1 MALIRLED
9 ITKTYHLGEIDVP
22 VLRGVSLEI
31 QEGEMV
37 ALMGASG
44 SGKTT
49 LMNLLGCLDHP
60 TSGRYW
66 IQDEEI
72 SQYDADQ
79 RANLRNRKIGF
90 VFQSFNLLPR
100 TTAIDQ
106 VIMPLTYSPHK
117 IHDREE
123 LERGTGLLESVGLAE
138 RLHHEPSQMSGGQ
151 QQRVAI
157 ARALVNRPQLLLAD
171 EPTGNLDSRTS
182 EEILRMF
189 QELNAAGLTIIIVT
203 HDGNVAAHASRI
215 IHMRDGKI
223 EGDDAPPGQSGSG
236 NGHRRGNGSNGGPGS
251 RAVRVATARQPALV
265 GAGVGADEPSVP
277 VAAHQ
282 IDAVHA
288 LDPQSGVETAP
299 VVAPEPAAAPQTSD
313 QSESHGHGHTKRA
326 RSSGRLLPR
335 TLSVA
340 FKALRRNKTRS
351 FLTTLGILIGVAAVI
366 AMMEIGQGSKN
377 ALQATIASM
386 GANILLVQPGA
397 ATSGGVSFGMG
408 SIMTLTPDDATELL
422 RQCPAVSD
430 VAPIV
435 RARSQVV
442 YGNKNWVP
450 LYIYGTSPSYLD
462 VRDWTE
468 MDEGNMFQD
477 QDVRNASK
485 VCVIGE
491 TIVRELFNGESALG
505 KEVRIQNVGFKVV
518 GVLSRKGAN
527 MMGMDQD
534 DIVLAPW
541 TTIKYRVS
549 NSSMAQVNSSASAAA
564 SGDST
569 AATATAATTVNS
581 LSSLYPSPTALY
593 PTLSAAQTADTPQP
607 VRFSN
612 VDQIMA
618 KASSTEEIPA
628 AINEMT
634 ALLHERHRVKAGQDD
649 DFNIRDMTEMTKT
662 LSSTSDLMGSLLLSV
677 ALISLIVGGV
687 GIMNIMLVSVTE
699 RTREIGLRMAV
710 GARASN
716 ILRQFLV
723 EAVVLCLIGGA
734 MGILMGRTC
743 SIMVQRLLHWPTE
756 TSVPAVVAAVLVSA
770 SVGIVFGYYP
780 AWKASRLD
788 PIEALRYE

>member
-1 MALIRLED
+1 MSLIRLED

-31 QEGEMV
+31 KQGEMV

-66 IQDEEI
+66 FDNEEI
-72 SQYDADQ
+72 SGYSADK
-79 RANLRNRKIGF
+79 RAHLRNRKIGF

-100 TTAIDQ
+100 TNALDQ
-106 VIMPLTYSPHK
+106 VVMPLTYSLRK

-123 LERGTGLLESVGLAE
+123 FERGSSLLESVGLAD
-138 RLHHEPSQMSGGQ
+138 RMHHEPSQMSGGQ

-157 ARALVNRPQLLLAD
+157 ARSLVNRPQLLLAD

-203 HDGNVAAHASRI
+203 HDANVAAHASRI

-223 EGDDAPPGQSGSG
+223 EGDNGAVPAGSG
-236 NGHRRGNGSNGGPGS
+236 GAHGRAPSSHALNPGSNGGSSNGGQRTGA
-251 RAVRVATARQPALV
+251 RAAQVLEPALV
-265 GAGVGADEPSVP
+265 GVGADSPPSSVAVHQIDAAHALDPHAPAVP
-277 VAAHQ
+277 VAAQ
-282 IDAVHA
+282 
-288 LDPQSGVETAP
+288 PVEGTSAQEETRHRSRRAP
-299 VVAPEPAAAPQTSD
+299 LSM
-313 QSESHGHGHTKRA
+313 HI
-326 RSSGRLLPR
+326 LPR

-340 FKALRRNKTRS
+340 FKALQRNKTRS

-377 ALQATIASM
+377 ALQQTIASM
-386 GANILLVQPGA
+386 GANILAIYPGA
-397 ATSGGVSFGMG
+397 SSSGGVSFGTG
-408 SIMTLTPDDATELL
+408 SITTLTPDDTTEIL
-422 RQCPAVSD
+422 RQCPGIID

-450 LYIYGTSPSYLD
+450 FSIYGTTPSYLD
-462 VRDWTE
+462 VRDWRE
-468 MDEGNMFQD
+468 MDEGNMFLD
-477 QDVRNASK
+477 QDVRAASK
-485 VCVIGE
+485 VCVVGQ
-491 TIVRELFNGESALG
+491 TIVRELFNGEPALG
-505 KEVRIQNVGFKVV
+505 KEIRIQNVGFKIV

-549 NSSMAQVNSSASAAA
+549 NSTLTNVNQSAATAASTDPTASASA
-564 SGDST
+564 
-569 AATATAATTVNS
+569 VNT
-581 LSSLYPSPTALY
+581 LSNLYPQATALY
-593 PTLSAAQTADTPQP
+593 PTASAAQTADTPQP
-607 VRFSN
+607 VRFAN
-612 VDQIMA
+612 IDQIMA
-618 KASSTEEIPA
+618 KAGSTEEIPA
-628 AINEMT
+628 AIAEMT
-634 ALLHERHRVKAGQDD
+634 ALLKERHRIKSDQPE
-649 DFNIRDMTEMTKT
+649 DFVIRDMTEMTNT
-662 LSSTSDLMGSLLLSV
+662 LSSTSALMGSLLLCV
-677 ALISLIVGGV
+677 ALISLVVGGV

-710 GARASN
+710 GARAAN

-734 MGILMGRTC
+734 IGILMGRTC
-743 SIMVQRLLHWPTE
+743 SMMVQRVLHWPTE